1 MAVAWTPYF
10 AVPSAD
16 EADLGLFLAK
26 ERGQAVHLAGTLSAD
41 SWQGSRRIQFRVID
55 AAKAF

>member
-1 MAVAWTPYF
+1 MAFRA
-10 AVPSAD
+10 A
-16 EADLGLFLAK
+16 EADLGAFLMK

-41 SWQGSRRIQFRVID
+41 SWQGSRRMQFRVLD